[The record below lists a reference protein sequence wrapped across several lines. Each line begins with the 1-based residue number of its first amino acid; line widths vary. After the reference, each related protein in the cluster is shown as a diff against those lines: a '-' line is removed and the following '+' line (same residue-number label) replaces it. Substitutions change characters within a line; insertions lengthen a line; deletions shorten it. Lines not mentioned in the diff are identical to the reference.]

1 MALMPGKNEVKVTG
15 TAIREVNGKD
25 VVKVFVVDADGD
37 DHHVSIYITPKTA
50 ETGMLKAS
58 LALIGF
64 SLEKGNH
71 LEDLEKDPCP
81 FAGNTVP
88 VMLGEYQ
95 GRPKVELML
104 NAAPS
109 PEKLK
114 KLEAMMGGGPAS
126 LGEDELPFAP
136 IAF

>member
-1 MALMPGKNEVKVTG
+1 MALMPGKNEVKITG

-25 VVKVFVVDADGD
+25 VVKVFVEDADGEE
-37 DHHVSIYITPKTA
+37 HHVSIYITPKTA

-58 LALIGF
+58 LSLIGF
-64 SLEKGNH
+64 SLDKGHH

-81 FAGNTVP
+81 FAGNVIP

-114 KLEAMMGGGPAS
+114 KLEAMMGGAS
-126 LGEDELPFAP
+126 QVEQEDLPF
-136 IAF
+136 